1 MGWIAMR
8 RRGRQLV
15 HAMQQLLQLAELLL
29 ERVKVVFRLDHV
41 HAAAAA
47 EEGAAHSARL
57 VLLRDWMAGR
67 GRLLGEDVMNG
78 HLRCVVYL
86 YVLVVVG
93 FMGEGHADGNSQ
105 EDEHRPGS
113 HR

>member
-1 MGWIAMR
+1 
-8 RRGRQLV
+8 
-15 HAMQQLLQLAELLL
+15 MQQLLQLAELLL
-29 ERVKVVFRLDHV
+29 ERVKIVFRLDHV
-41 HAAAAA
+41 HAAATA
-47 EEGAAHSARL
+47 EEGAAHGARL
-57 VLLRDWMAGR
+57 VLLRGRMARR
-67 GRLLGEDVMNG
+67 GRLLGEDAVNG

-93 FMGEGHADGNSQ
+93 LVGEGHADGHSQ